1 MNSYPRKRSRD
12 ADEQGATIREKRR
25 PPRKV
30 NPANPV
36 KKLTT
41 GLLET
46 YKAINQVIASS
57 APLGSALLAP
67 HTTSISGGHF
77 PHLLVQRE
85 SQRRWPLFRWAVC
98 RVRVVSAAV
107 VCERLY

>member
-57 APLGSALLAP
+57 AHAGFRTAGTTHDVYQRRTLSA
-67 HTTSISGGHF
+67 
-77 PHLLVQRE
+77 LLVQRE
-85 SQRRWPLFRWAVC
+85 SQRRWPLFSVGRMSCQSGVSCC
-98 RVRVVSAAV
+98 RV
-107 VCERLY
+107 

>member
-57 APLGSALLAP
+57 AHAGFRTAG
-67 HTTSISGGHF
+67 TTHD
-77 PHLLVQRE
+77 VY
-85 SQRRWPLFRWAVC
+85 QRRTLSAPAGAARVTKAVAAFSVGRMSCQSGVSCC
-98 RVRVVSAAV
+98 RV
-107 VCERLY
+107 